1 MFFLLTLIVKSDKI
15 TVIRILKRKVI
26 TMIITAVGLGLIGG
40 SLCKAIK
47 KHTNHTVYG
56 IDINKETISMA
67 LSQNAIDA
75 ETDDLGLAD
84 ITIVSLYPIDAIDYI
99 INNADKF
106 KSGSIVID
114 TCGIKKEIV
123 DRVTPVL
130 EKRDVTFIGTH
141 PMAGREF
148 SGFEYSLD
156 NLFDEASFIIT
167 PSEATPQ
174 AKLNLLK
181 DLAYN
186 IHFKKV
192 VFATPEEHDQIIAF
206 TSQLAHV
213 VSNAYIKSPTHQK
226 QLGFS
231 AGSFQ
236 DLTRVAK
243 LNEIMWT
250 PLFML
255 NKGPLCD
262 EIDCIIEKLT
272 EYRDA
277 MKNDDSDKLRELLK
291 EGRILK
297 EDTKTL

>member
-1 MFFLLTLIVKSDKI
+1 MKI
-15 TVIRILKRKVI
+15 TV
-26 TMIITAVGLGLIGG
+26 VGLGLIGG

-56 IDINKETISMA
+56 IDINKETLEMA

-75 ETDDLGLAD
+75 VTDDLSLAD
-84 ITIVSLYPIDAIDYI
+84 ITIVSLYPITTIDYI
-99 INNADKF
+99 KENASKF
-106 KSGSIVID
+106 KKGSIVID
-114 TCGIKKEIV
+114 TCGIKKAVV
-123 DRVTPVL
+123 DAVTPVL
-130 EKRDVTFIGTH
+130 AENDVTFIGVH

-156 NLFDEASFIIT
+156 NLFDDASFIIT
-167 PSEATPQ
+167 PDKSVSQT
-174 AKLNLLK
+174 KINLIE
-181 DLAYN
+181 DFAYS

-192 VFATPEEHDQIIAF
+192 VTATPEEHDQIIAF

-243 LNEIMWT
+243 LNETMWT
-250 PLFML
+250 PLFLL
-255 NKGPLCD
+255 NKDPLCF
-262 EIDCIIEKLT
+262 EINYIIARLT

-277 MKNDDSDKLRELLK
+277 MQNNDAERLKALLRD
-291 EGRILK
+291 GRILK
-297 EDTKTL
+297 EETKTL

>member
-1 MFFLLTLIVKSDKI
+1 
-15 TVIRILKRKVI
+15 
-26 TMIITAVGLGLIGG
+26 MIITAVGLGLIGG
-40 SLCKAIK
+40 SMCKAIK

-56 IDINKETISMA
+56 IDTNKETIAMA
-67 LSQNAIDA
+67 LSQNAIDR
-75 ETDDLGLAD
+75 ETDDLSLAD
-84 ITIVSLYPIDAIDYI
+84 LTIVSLYPTDAIDYI
-99 INNADKF
+99 TSNAHRF
-106 KSGSIVID
+106 KKGSIVID
-114 TCGIKKEIV
+114 TCGIKKAV
-123 DRVTPVL
+123 TDSVTPIL
-130 EKRDVTFIGTH
+130 AERDVTFIGAH

-167 PSEATPQ
+167 PTAAVPQ
-174 AKLNLLK
+174 ANLNLLE
-181 DLAYN
+181 DFAYS

-192 VFATPEEHDQIIAF
+192 VFASPEEHDQIIAF

-243 LNEIMWT
+243 LNEVMWT

-255 NKGPLCD
+255 NKEPLA
-262 EIDCIIEKLT
+262 ESAK
-272 EYRDA
+272 A
-277 MKNDDSDKLRELLK
+277 M
-291 EGRILK
+291 
-297 EDTKTL
+297 

>member
-1 MFFLLTLIVKSDKI
+1 
-15 TVIRILKRKVI
+15 
-26 TMIITAVGLGLIGG
+26 MIITAVGLGLIGG
-40 SLCKAIK
+40 SMCKAIK

-56 IDINKETISMA
+56 IVVNKETIAMA
-67 LSQNAIDA
+67 VSQNAIDS
-75 ETDDLGLAD
+75 ETDDLGLSD
-84 ITIVSLYPIDAIDYI
+84 ITIVSLYPTDAIDYI
-99 INNADKF
+99 TANADKF
-106 KSGSIVID
+106 KEGSIVID
-114 TCGIKKEIV
+114 TCGIKKAVV
-123 DRVTPVL
+123 DSVTPLL
-130 EKRDVTFIGTH
+130 EKYGVTFIGAH

-167 PSEATPQ
+167 PTDSVPQ
-174 AKLNLLK
+174 AKLNLLE
-181 DLAYN
+181 DFAYSM
-186 IHFKKV
+186 HFKKV
-192 VFATPEEHDQIIAF
+192 VFASPEEHDQIIAF

-213 VSNAYIKSPTHQK
+213 VSNAYIKSPTHRK

-255 NKGPLCD
+255 NKEPLCF
-262 EIDCIIEKLT
+262 EIDYIIDRLT

-277 MKNDDSDKLRELLK
+277 MQNGDSDRLCELLK

-297 EDTKTL
+297 EETKQL

>member
-1 MFFLLTLIVKSDKI
+1 
-15 TVIRILKRKVI
+15 
-26 TMIITAVGLGLIGG
+26 MIITAVGLGLIGG
-40 SLCKAIK
+40 SMCKAIK

-56 IDINKETISMA
+56 VDVNKETIAMA
-67 LSQNAIDA
+67 VSQNAIDS

-84 ITIVSLYPIDAIDYI
+84 ITIVSLYPTDAIDYI
-99 INNADKF
+99 TANADRF
-106 KSGSIVID
+106 KEGSIVID
-114 TCGIKKEIV
+114 TCGIKKAVV
-123 DRVTPVL
+123 DSVTPLL
-130 EKRDVTFIGTH
+130 ERYGVTFIGAH

-167 PSEATPQ
+167 PTDSVPQ
-174 AKLNLLK
+174 PKLNLLE
-181 DLAYN
+181 DFAYSM
-186 IHFKKV
+186 HFKKV
-192 VFATPEEHDQIIAF
+192 VFASPEEHDQIIAF

-213 VSNAYIKSPTHQK
+213 VSNAYIKSPTHRK

-255 NKGPLCD
+255 NKEPLCF
-262 EIDCIIEKLT
+262 EIDYIIDRLT

-277 MKNDDSDKLRELLK
+277 MQSGDSDRLRELLK

-297 EDTKTL
+297 EETKKL

>member
-1 MFFLLTLIVKSDKI
+1 MKI
-15 TVIRILKRKVI
+15 TAI
-26 TMIITAVGLGLIGG
+26 GLGLIGG
-40 SLCKAIK
+40 SMCKTIK

-56 IDINKETISMA
+56 IDTNKETIAMA

-75 ETDDLGLAD
+75 ETDDLGIAD
-84 ITIVSLYPIDAIDYI
+84 LTIVSLYPTVAIDYI
-99 INNADKF
+99 TKNAHKF
-106 KSGSIVID
+106 KKGSIVID
-114 TCGIKKEIV
+114 TCGIKKAVV
-123 DRVTPVL
+123 DSVTPVL
-130 EKRDVTFIGTH
+130 DKNGVTFIGVH

-167 PSEATPQ
+167 PTPSVPK
-174 AKLNLLK
+174 AKLNLLE
-181 DLAYN
+181 DFAYS

-192 VFATPEEHDQIIAF
+192 VFASPEEHDQIIAF

-255 NKGPLCD
+255 NKEPLCF
-262 EIDCIIEKLT
+262 EINYIIDRLT

-277 MKNDDSDKLRELLK
+277 MQNGDSDRLQELLK

-297 EDTKTL
+297 EETKQL

>member
-1 MFFLLTLIVKSDKI
+1 MKI
-15 TVIRILKRKVI
+15 TV
-26 TMIITAVGLGLIGG
+26 VGLGLIGG

-56 IDINKETISMA
+56 IDINKETLEMA

-75 ETDDLGLAD
+75 VTDDLSLAD
-84 ITIVSLYPIDAIDYI
+84 ITIVSLYPITTIDYI
-99 INNADKF
+99 KENASKF
-106 KSGSIVID
+106 KKGSIVID
-114 TCGIKKEIV
+114 TCGIKKAIV
-123 DRVTPVL
+123 DAVTPVL
-130 EKRDVTFIGTH
+130 AENDVTFIGVH

-156 NLFDEASFIIT
+156 NLFDDASFIIT
-167 PSEATPQ
+167 PDISVSQT
-174 AKLNLLK
+174 KINLIE
-181 DLAYN
+181 DFAYS

-192 VFATPEEHDQIIAF
+192 VTATPEEHDQIIAF

-243 LNEIMWT
+243 LNETMWT
-250 PLFML
+250 PLFLL
-255 NKGPLCD
+255 NKDPLCF
-262 EIDCIIEKLT
+262 EIDYIIARLS

-277 MKNDDSDKLRELLK
+277 MQNNDAERLKALLRD
-291 EGRILK
+291 GRILK
-297 EDTKTL
+297 EETKTL

>member
-1 MFFLLTLIVKSDKI
+1 
-15 TVIRILKRKVI
+15 
-26 TMIITAVGLGLIGG
+26 MIITAVGLGLIGG
-40 SLCKAIK
+40 SMCKAIK

-56 IDINKETISMA
+56 ADINKETIAMA
-67 LSQNAIDA
+67 VSQNAIDS

-84 ITIVSLYPIDAIDYI
+84 ITIVSLYPTDAIDYI
-99 INNADKF
+99 TANADKF
-106 KSGSIVID
+106 KEGSIVID
-114 TCGIKKEIV
+114 TCGIKKAVV
-123 DRVTPVL
+123 DSVTPLL
-130 EKRDVTFIGTH
+130 ESYGVTFIGVH

-167 PSEATPQ
+167 PTDSVPQ
-174 AKLNLLK
+174 AKLNLLE
-181 DLAYN
+181 DFAYSM
-186 IHFKKV
+186 HFKKV
-192 VFATPEEHDQIIAF
+192 VFASPEEHDQIIAF

-213 VSNAYIKSPTHQK
+213 VSNAYIKSPTHRK

-243 LNEIMWT
+243 LNEVMWT

-255 NKGPLCD
+255 NKEPLCF
-262 EIDCIIEKLT
+262 EIDYIIDRLT

-277 MKNDDSDKLRELLK
+277 MQSGNNDLLRELLK

-297 EDTKTL
+297 EETKQL

>member
-1 MFFLLTLIVKSDKI
+1 MKI
-15 TVIRILKRKVI
+15 TV
-26 TMIITAVGLGLIGG
+26 VGLGLIGG

-56 IDINKETISMA
+56 IDINKETLEMA
-67 LSQNAIDA
+67 LSQNAIDSV
-75 ETDDLGLAD
+75 TDDLSLAD
-84 ITIVSLYPIDAIDYI
+84 ITIVSLYPITTIDYI
-99 INNADKF
+99 KENASKF
-106 KSGSIVID
+106 KKGSIVID
-114 TCGIKKEIV
+114 TCGIKKAIV
-123 DRVTPVL
+123 DAVTPVL
-130 EKRDVTFIGTH
+130 AENDVTFIGVH

-156 NLFDEASFIIT
+156 NLFDDASFIIT
-167 PSEATPQ
+167 PDKSVSQT
-174 AKLNLLK
+174 KINLIE
-181 DLAYN
+181 DFAYS

-192 VFATPEEHDQIIAF
+192 VTATPEEHDQIIAF

-243 LNEIMWT
+243 LNETMWT
-250 PLFML
+250 PLFLL
-255 NKGPLCD
+255 NKDPLCF
-262 EIDCIIEKLT
+262 EIDYIIARLT

-277 MKNDDSDKLRELLK
+277 MQNNDAERLKSLLRD
-291 EGRILK
+291 GRILK
-297 EDTKTL
+297 EETKTL

>member
-1 MFFLLTLIVKSDKI
+1 MK
-15 TVIRILKRKVI
+15 
-26 TMIITAVGLGLIGG
+26 ITAVGLGLIGG
-40 SLCKAIK
+40 SMCKTIK

-56 IDINKETISMA
+56 IDTNKETVAMA

-75 ETDDLGLAD
+75 ETDDLGKAD
-84 ITIVSLYPIDAIDYI
+84 LTIVSLYPTVAIDYI
-99 INNADKF
+99 TDNADKF
-106 KSGSIVID
+106 KKGSIVID
-114 TCGIKKEIV
+114 TCGIKKAVV
-123 DRVTPVL
+123 DSVTPIL
-130 EKRDVTFIGTH
+130 AENDVTFIGVH

-167 PSEATPQ
+167 PTPSVPQ
-174 AKLNLLK
+174 AKLNLLE
-181 DLAYN
+181 DFAYSL
-186 IHFKKV
+186 HFKKV
-192 VFATPEEHDQIIAF
+192 VFASPEEHDQIIAF

-213 VSNAYIKSPTHQK
+213 VSNAYIKSPTHRK

-243 LNEIMWT
+243 LNEVMWT

-255 NKGPLCD
+255 NKDPLCF
-262 EIDCIIEKLT
+262 EINYIIDSLK

-277 MKNDDSDKLRELLK
+277 LENGDSDRLRELLK

-297 EDTKTL
+297 EETPKL

>member
-1 MFFLLTLIVKSDKI
+1 
-15 TVIRILKRKVI
+15 
-26 TMIITAVGLGLIGG
+26 MIITAVGLGLIGG
-40 SLCKAIK
+40 SLCKAIE

-56 IDINKETISMA
+56 IDVNKETIAMA
-67 LSQNAIDA
+67 VSQNAIDS
-75 ETDDLGLAD
+75 ETDDLGIAD
-84 ITIVSLYPIDAIDYI
+84 ITIVSLYPTDAIDYI
-99 INNADKF
+99 TANAYKF
-106 KSGSIVID
+106 KEGSIVID
-114 TCGIKKEIV
+114 TCGIKKAVV
-123 DRVTPVL
+123 DSVTPLL
-130 EKRDVTFIGTH
+130 EKYGVTFIGAH

-167 PSEATPQ
+167 PTDSVPQ
-174 AKLNLLK
+174 AKLNLLE
-181 DLAYN
+181 DFAYSM
-186 IHFKKV
+186 HFKKV
-192 VFATPEEHDQIIAF
+192 VFASPEEHDQIIAF

-213 VSNAYIKSPTHQK
+213 VSNAYIKSPTHRK

-243 LNEIMWT
+243 LNEVMWT

-255 NKGPLCD
+255 NKEPLCF
-262 EIDCIIEKLT
+262 EIDYIIDRLT

-277 MKNDDSDKLRELLK
+277 MQNGDSDRLCELLK

-297 EDTKTL
+297 EETKQL

>member
-1 MFFLLTLIVKSDKI
+1 
-15 TVIRILKRKVI
+15 
-26 TMIITAVGLGLIGG
+26 MIITAVGLGLIGG
-40 SLCKAIK
+40 SMCKAIK

-56 IDINKETISMA
+56 IDVNKETIAMA
-67 LSQNAIDA
+67 VSQNAIDS

-84 ITIVSLYPIDAIDYI
+84 ITIVSLYPTDAIDYI
-99 INNADKF
+99 TANADRF
-106 KSGSIVID
+106 KEGSIVID
-114 TCGIKKEIV
+114 TCGIKKAVV
-123 DRVTPVL
+123 DSVTPML
-130 EKRDVTFIGTH
+130 ESFGVTFIGVH

-167 PSEATPQ
+167 PTDSVPQ
-174 AKLNLLK
+174 AKLNLLE
-181 DLAYN
+181 DFAYSM
-186 IHFKKV
+186 HFKKV

-213 VSNAYIKSPTHQK
+213 VSNAYIKSPTHRK

-243 LNEIMWT
+243 LNEVMWT

-255 NKGPLCD
+255 NKEPLCF
-262 EIDCIIEKLT
+262 EIDYIIDRLT

-277 MKNDDSDKLRELLK
+277 MQSGDSDRLRELLK

-297 EDTKTL
+297 EETKQL

>member
-1 MFFLLTLIVKSDKI
+1 
-15 TVIRILKRKVI
+15 
-26 TMIITAVGLGLIGG
+26 MIITAVGLGLIGG

-56 IDINKETISMA
+56 IDINRETVAMA

-75 ETDDLGLAD
+75 ETDDLGAAD
-84 ITIVSLYPIDAIDYI
+84 VTIISLYPTDAIDYI
-99 INNADKF
+99 TANADKF
-106 KSGSIVID
+106 KEGSIVTD
-114 TCGIKKEIV
+114 TCGIKKEVV

-130 EKRDVTFIGTH
+130 EARGVTFIGAH

-156 NLFDEASFIIT
+156 NLFDEASYIIT
-167 PSEATPQ
+167 PTPSVPQ
-174 AKLNLLK
+174 AKLNLLE
-181 DLAYN
+181 DLAYAV
-186 IHFKKV
+186 HFKKV

-243 LNEIMWT
+243 LNEVMWT

-255 NKGPLCD
+255 NKDPLCF
-262 EIDCIIEKLT
+262 EIDYIIKKLT

-277 MKNDDSDKLRELLK
+277 LQNGDSPRLRELLK

-297 EDTKTL
+297 EETKKL

>member
-1 MFFLLTLIVKSDKI
+1 MKI
-15 TVIRILKRKVI
+15 TV
-26 TMIITAVGLGLIGG
+26 VGLGLIGG

-56 IDINKETISMA
+56 VDINKEAVAMA
-67 LSQNAIDA
+67 VSQNAIDA

-84 ITIVSLYPIDAIDYI
+84 ITIVSLYPITTIDFI
-99 INNADKF
+99 KKNASKF
-106 KSGSIVID
+106 KKGSIVID
-114 TCGIKKEIV
+114 TCGIKKAIV
-123 DRVTPVL
+123 DEVTPIL
-130 EKRDVTFIGTH
+130 AEYDVTFIGVH

-167 PSEATPQ
+167 PIPSISQT
-174 AKLNLLK
+174 KVNLIE
-181 DLAYN
+181 DLAYA

-192 VFATPEEHDQIIAF
+192 VTATPEEHDQIIAF

-213 VSNAYIKSPTHQK
+213 VSNAYIKSPTNQK

-243 LNEIMWT
+243 LNETMWT
-250 PLFML
+250 PLFLL
-255 NKGPLCD
+255 NKEPLCF
-262 EIDCIIEKLT
+262 EIDYIIDRLT
-272 EYRDA
+272 EYRNA
-277 MKNDDSDKLRELLK
+277 MMNDDADTLKQLLKDGRELK
-291 EGRILK
+291 ENTPKL
-297 EDTKTL
+297 

>member
-1 MFFLLTLIVKSDKI
+1 
-15 TVIRILKRKVI
+15 
-26 TMIITAVGLGLIGG
+26 MIITAVGLGLIGG
-40 SLCKAIK
+40 SMCKAIK

-56 IDINKETISMA
+56 VDVNKETIAMA
-67 LSQNAIDA
+67 VSQNAIDS

-84 ITIVSLYPIDAIDYI
+84 ITIVSLYPTDAIDYI
-99 INNADKF
+99 TANADRF
-106 KSGSIVID
+106 KEGSIVID
-114 TCGIKKEIV
+114 TCGIKKAVV
-123 DRVTPVL
+123 DSVTPL
-130 EKRDVTFIGTH
+130 LKSYGVTFIGVH

-167 PSEATPQ
+167 PTDSVPQ
-174 AKLNLLK
+174 AKLNLLE
-181 DLAYN
+181 DFAYSM
-186 IHFKKV
+186 HFKKV

-243 LNEIMWT
+243 LNEVMWT

-255 NKGPLCD
+255 NKKPLCF
-262 EIDCIIEKLT
+262 EIDYIIDRLT

-277 MKNDDSDKLRELLK
+277 MQSGDSDRLRELLK

-297 EDTKTL
+297 EETKQL

>member
-1 MFFLLTLIVKSDKI
+1 
-15 TVIRILKRKVI
+15 
-26 TMIITAVGLGLIGG
+26 MIITAVGLGLIGG
-40 SLCKAIK
+40 SMCKAIK

-56 IDINKETISMA
+56 VDVNKETIAMA
-67 LSQNAIDA
+67 VSQNAIDS

-84 ITIVSLYPIDAIDYI
+84 ITIVSLYPTDAIDYI
-99 INNADKF
+99 TANADRF
-106 KSGSIVID
+106 KEGSIVID
-114 TCGIKKEIV
+114 TCGIKKAVV
-123 DRVTPVL
+123 DSVTPL
-130 EKRDVTFIGTH
+130 LKSYGVTFIGVH

-167 PSEATPQ
+167 PTDSVPQ
-174 AKLNLLK
+174 AKLNLLE
-181 DLAYN
+181 DFAYSM
-186 IHFKKV
+186 HFKKV

-213 VSNAYIKSPTHQK
+213 VSNAYIKSPTHRK

-243 LNEIMWT
+243 LNEVMWT

-255 NKGPLCD
+255 NKEPLCF
-262 EIDCIIEKLT
+262 EIDYIIDRLT

-277 MKNDDSDKLRELLK
+277 MQNGDSDRLRELLK

-297 EDTKTL
+297 EETKQL

>member
-1 MFFLLTLIVKSDKI
+1 
-15 TVIRILKRKVI
+15 
-26 TMIITAVGLGLIGG
+26 MIITAVGLGLIGG

-56 IDINKETISMA
+56 VDINSETIAMA
-67 LSQNAIDA
+67 LSQNAIDK
-75 ETDDLGLAD
+75 ETNDLSLAD
-84 ITIVSLYPIDAIDYI
+84 ITIVSLYPTDAIDYI
-99 INNADKF
+99 IQNAGKF
-106 KSGSIVID
+106 KKDSIVID
-114 TCGIKKEIV
+114 TCGIKKAVV
-123 DRVTPVL
+123 DGVTDIL
-130 EKRDVTFIGTH
+130 GKHGVTFIGTH

-167 PSEATPQ
+167 PLPDTPQ
-174 AKLNLLK
+174 AKLNLLE
-181 DLAYN
+181 DFAYS

-192 VFATPEEHDQIIAF
+192 VFATPEEHDSIIAF
-206 TSQLAHV
+206 TSQLAHI

-243 LNEIMWT
+243 LNEVMWT

-255 NKGPLCD
+255 NKEPLCF
-262 EIDCIIEKLT
+262 EIDYIIDRLT

-277 MKNDDSDKLRELLK
+277 MLSGDNERLRELLK
-291 EGRILK
+291 EGRIPK
-297 EDTKTL
+297 EETKKL

>member
-1 MFFLLTLIVKSDKI
+1 
-15 TVIRILKRKVI
+15 
-26 TMIITAVGLGLIGG
+26 MIITAVGIGLIGG
-40 SLCKAIK
+40 SMCKAIK

-56 IDINKETISMA
+56 IDVNKETVAMA
-67 LSQNAIDA
+67 ISQNAIDG
-75 ETDDLGLAD
+75 ETDDLSLAD
-84 ITIVSLYPIDAIDYI
+84 ITIVSLYPTDAIDYI
-99 INNADKF
+99 IENVSRF
-106 KSGSIVID
+106 KEGSIVID

-130 EKRDVTFIGTH
+130 EEKGVTFIGTH

-167 PSEATPQ
+167 PSENVPQ
-174 AKLNLLK
+174 AKLNLLE
-181 DLAYN
+181 DLAYAM
-186 IHFKKV
+186 HFKKV
-192 VFATPEEHDQIIAF
+192 VFASPEEHDQIIAF

-243 LNEIMWT
+243 LNEVMWT

-255 NKGPLCD
+255 NKDPLCF
-262 EIDCIIEKLT
+262 EIDYIIEKLT

-277 MKNDDSDKLRELLK
+277 MRSGDSERLKELLK
-291 EGRILK
+291 EGRVLK
-297 EDTKTL
+297 EETKTL

>member
-1 MFFLLTLIVKSDKI
+1 MK
-15 TVIRILKRKVI
+15 
-26 TMIITAVGLGLIGG
+26 ITAVGLGLIGG
-40 SLCKAIK
+40 SLCKTIK
-47 KHTNHTVYG
+47 KHTNHIVYG
-56 IDINKETISMA
+56 IDINKETIAMA

-75 ETDDLGLAD
+75 ETNDLGIAD
-84 ITIVSLYPIDAIDYI
+84 LTIISLYPTDAIDYI
-99 INNADKF
+99 IANADKF
-106 KSGSIVID
+106 KQGSIVID

-123 DRVTPVL
+123 ERVTTVL
-130 EKRDVTFIGTH
+130 EKNGVTFIGTH

-167 PSEATPQ
+167 PSKSVPQ
-174 AKLNLLK
+174 AKLNLLE
-181 DLAYN
+181 DFAYA

-192 VFATPEEHDQIIAF
+192 VVATPEEHDQIIAF
-206 TSQLAHV
+206 TSQLAHI
-213 VSNAYIKSPTHQK
+213 VSNAYIKSPTNQK

-243 LNEIMWT
+243 LNENMWT

-255 NKGPLCD
+255 NKEALCF
-262 EIDCIIEKLT
+262 EINYIIESLQQ
-272 EYRDA
+272 YRDA
-277 MKNDDSDKLRELLK
+277 LINEDANRLKKLLK

-297 EDTKTL
+297 EETKKL